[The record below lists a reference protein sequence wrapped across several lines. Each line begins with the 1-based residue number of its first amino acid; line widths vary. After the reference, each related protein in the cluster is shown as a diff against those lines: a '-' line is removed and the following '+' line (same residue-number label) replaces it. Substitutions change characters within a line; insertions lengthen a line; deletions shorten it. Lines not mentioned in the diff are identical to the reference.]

1 MPSKK
6 SVRLGQQGKAAGF
19 PILSGGFAVSGQLVA
34 ISVAIRAQA
43 VGLGRCQVDQGGSLL
58 NDLL

>member
-19 PILSGGFAVSGQLVA
+19 PILAGGFAVLRSALSSGL
-34 ISVAIRAQA
+34 
-43 VGLGRCQVDQGGSLL
+43 
-58 NDLL
+58 